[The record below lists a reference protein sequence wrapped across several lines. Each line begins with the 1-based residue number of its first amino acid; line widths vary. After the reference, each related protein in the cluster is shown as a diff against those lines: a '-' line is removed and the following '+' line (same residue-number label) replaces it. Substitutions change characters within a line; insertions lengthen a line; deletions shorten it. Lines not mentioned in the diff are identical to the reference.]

1 MVPASCMCSSCNSRA
16 FLEFSPSKCS
26 DWAAYLAKSWRNG
39 VTNRSSSSN
48 CDFQWSKVLRVLAS
62 LASSSSF
69 SSRLKYWG
77 PIRGFQEYLDW
88 IPGFSHFLYW
98 IIQKPRKSIYIEF
111 NWGQKMPWIFTYSV
125 WRAFLLTFSCE
136 ASFRY
141 SDNSPSSCWT
151 FWLADSACFWLSW
164 TAVLII
170 LLKNIFKNVKFN
182 KPVMLGRFLTFH
194 HIWPW
199 TFVAASEEI
208 LVLLLFCN
216 SYLWNRLQPFST
228 PIFPFSALQ
237 SSSKVALLLSPST
250 KINVS
255 GQKWTVRV
263 DDSSKTFKLHR
274 TTILGHW
281 K

>member
-98 IIQKPRKSIYIEF
+98 IIQKTQDINLYWGQLRPKYALNFHLQCLKSILVDF
-111 NWGQKMPWIFTYSV
+111 FLWGLLSIF
-125 WRAFLLTFSCE
+125 WQLAKQLLNLLIGWFSLL
-136 ASFRY
+136 
-141 SDNSPSSCWT
+141 
-151 FWLADSACFWLSW
+151 LAILNCR
-164 TAVLII
+164 LII
-170 LLKNIFKNVKFN
+170 LLKNIFKNGKF
-182 KPVMLGRFLTFH
+182 K
-194 HIWPW
+194 
-199 TFVAASEEI
+199 
-208 LVLLLFCN
+208 
-216 SYLWNRLQPFST
+216 
-228 PIFPFSALQ
+228 
-237 SSSKVALLLSPST
+237 
-250 KINVS
+250 
-255 GQKWTVRV
+255 
-263 DDSSKTFKLHR
+263 
-274 TTILGHW
+274 
-281 K
+281 